1 MVNLVSILRG
11 SLMPKTRKA
20 RQPETPIDYYKGF
33 DRITKWK
40 LGLSVVAFLVAT
52 IWLRGLSWDL
62 ASGTRWT
69 ERSRQ
74 LASHGPLTRAHAPWE
89 LQCGACHTSSGS
101 IGMSQAEWATGL
113 FGDSTASDSQC
124 KKCHAGP
131 IHHAIQQPLK
141 LSCASCHH
149 EHQGRDASLVRI
161 ADRHCTQCHDSL
173 TAHTTDGTTTR
184 FHPTI
189 PRFEAGVHPD
199 FRAISKP
206 DPGSLKFSHARHLA
220 LGMASD
226 DGGPVQ
232 TLDMLAESDRARYQ
246 AYVKEPQ
253 GWIQLDCAACHRLDG
268 EDFAL
273 PVRPGPARSNG
284 AYLLPVTYKNQCR
297 ACHPLEFDKA
307 SPTPSMAH
315 GLQPD
320 EVYKSLWKTYAAR
333 YLSSAPSLPERQI
346 PPRPLPGR
354 PEAPERQ
361 EARQAI
367 ERQVR
372 AAEQILFGPK
382 KCGECHEYETTG
394 QLPVSALDHWD
405 AAHPV
410 WIKPTKVPEIWL
422 ESAVFDHSVHR
433 AVRCSECHERAD
445 RESKH
450 VSGQSSDVLLPSIEV
465 CLKCHSP
472 SRLDSD
478 GISRLGG
485 ASVDCTECHRYHN
498 ADTPLQGHGA
508 KARDA
513 QIKATLKE
521 SLLGS
526 P

>member
-1 MVNLVSILRG
+1 
-11 SLMPKTRKA
+11 MPKTRKA
-20 RQPETPIDYYKGF
+20 RQRETPIDYYRRF

-40 LGLSVVAFLVAT
+40 LGLSVVAFLIAT
-52 IWLRGLSWDL
+52 TWAGGLNWDL
-62 ASGTRWT
+62 GNGARWK
-69 ERSRQ
+69 ESSRQ

-89 LQCGACHTSSGS
+89 SQCDACHTSSGS

-113 FGDSTASDSQC
+113 FGDSTASDVQC

-131 IHHAIQQPLK
+131 IHHAIQRPPS

-149 EHQGRDASLVRI
+149 EHQGRDASLVKI
-161 ADRHCTQCHDSL
+161 ADRHCTQCHDNL
-173 TAHTTDGTTTR
+173 NNGHVVEGKKPRVD
-184 FHPTI
+184 PKV
-189 PRFEAGVHPD
+189 PRFEANVHPD

-226 DGGPVQ
+226 DGGPIQ
-232 TLDMLAESDRARYQ
+232 TLDMLARSDRPRYQ
-246 AYVKEPQ
+246 TYVKEPQ

-268 EDFAL
+268 EDFTL
-273 PVRPGPARSNG
+273 PVRPGPARTNG
-284 AYLLPVTYKNQCR
+284 AYLLPVTYENQCR
-297 ACHPLEFDKA
+297 ACHPLDYDKA
-307 SPTPSMAH
+307 SPALSMAH

-320 EVYKSLWKTYAAR
+320 EVYKSLWNTYAAR
-333 YLSSAPSLPERQI
+333 YLSEAPGSPDRQI

-354 PEAPERQ
+354 REAPERQ

-372 AAEQILFGPK
+372 AAERVLFGPK
-382 KCGECHEYETTG
+382 KCGECHEYETAG
-394 QLPVSALDHWD
+394 ELPVAPLDHWD
-405 AAHPV
+405 PAHQV
-410 WIKPTKVPEIWL
+410 KINPTKVPEIWL
-422 ESAVFDHSVHR
+422 KSAVFDHSAHR

-450 VSGQSSDVLLPSIEV
+450 VSRDSSDVLLPSIEV

-485 ASVDCTECHRYHN
+485 ASSDCTECHRYHH
-498 ADTPLQGHGA
+498 ADAPLQGRGA
-508 KARDA
+508 NARDA

-521 SLLGS
+521 FLLGN